1 MLRKLTRFFVA
12 SDIGSLII
20 ENTEQLPKRFAE
32 EKKRANRA
40 KDRARKR
47 RK

>member
-1 MLRKLTRFFVA
+1 MLRKLTRFFIPG
-12 SDIGSLII
+12 DIGSLII
-20 ENTEQLPKRFAE
+20 ENTEQVSERLAE
-32 EKKRANRA
+32 EKKRAKRA